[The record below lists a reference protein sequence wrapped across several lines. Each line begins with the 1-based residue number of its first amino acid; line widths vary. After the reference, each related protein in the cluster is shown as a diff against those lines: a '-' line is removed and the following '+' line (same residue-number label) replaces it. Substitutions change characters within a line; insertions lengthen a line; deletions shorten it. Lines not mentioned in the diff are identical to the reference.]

1 MTEEELLT
9 DFFRTSSNC
18 WGLKFFPCY
27 VLKGD
32 SPVELIEEEDCWMV
46 VLPDE
51 YDCPPGFERLRHF
64 SDDLEYWGKDFPSL
78 DEAVRVYMDVHNRI
92 TGG

>member
-1 MTEEELLT
+1 MTEEELLA

-46 VLPDE
+46 V
-51 YDCPPGFERLRHF
+51 R
-64 SDDLEYWGKDFPSL
+64 
-78 DEAVRVYMDVHNRI
+78 VRAAPALL
-92 TGG
+92 

>member
-1 MTEEELLT
+1 MGENQMTEEELLA

-46 VLPDE
+46 V
-51 YDCPPGFERLRHF
+51 R
-64 SDDLEYWGKDFPSL
+64 
-78 DEAVRVYMDVHNRI
+78 VRAAPALL
-92 TGG
+92 